1 MSLRLVPLS
10 MMDREGKFTV
20 KTIYGD
26 VLTVRHVDWT
36 GVAVQIYLTLNVT
49 DVVDQLTDESK
60 VKLVA
65 LANAVKEMSTG
76 FRVKNPALIEY
87 SDRPGLIQIS

>member
-1 MSLRLVPLS
+1 
-10 MMDREGKFTV
+10 
-20 KTIYGD
+20 
-26 VLTVRHVDWT
+26 
-36 GVAVQIYLTLNVT
+36 
-49 DVVDQLTDESK
+49 
-60 VKLVA
+60 LVA